1 MQRSLKTTQTGTTQT
16 AQLGIGQK
24 NLNRDSS
31 LKKDIQM
38 TNKHKKGCP
47 TPFFQGIKN
56 ENELS
61 YYWNSSIKS

>member
-47 TPFFQGIKN
+47 TPFF
-56 ENELS
+56 
-61 YYWNSSIKS
+61 